1 MFTQKFLRY
10 REHLLSHISAKV
22 LRLFPVWVD
31 AERP

>member
-22 LRLFPVWVD
+22 LRFFSIRVD